1 MTILNETNVINED
14 VDTDEM
20 KGKYLTFWTDKQLF
34 GVPIADVVQIIGIQ
48 EITPIPDSPVYAK
61 GVINLRGSII
71 PVVDVRVRF
80 GKSETEYGERTCII
94 VTKIEESYIGF
105 IVDSVDEVTNISND
119 NISPP
124 PKVSRERTNA
134 YLTGIGKVQNKVVL
148 LLDTSKILNEN
159 EIEVVN
165 DAVQDLAVEKKEKKN
180 EN

>member
-1 MTILNETNVINED
+1 MADTNEVNVID
-14 VDTDEM
+14 TDADTDEM

-48 EITPIPDSPVYAK
+48 QITPIPDSPAYAK

-71 PVVDVRVRF
+71 PVIDVRVRF
-80 GKSETEYGERTCII
+80 SKEETQYSERTCII

-105 IVDSVDEVTNISND
+105 IVDSVDEVTTIGDD

-124 PKVSRERTNA
+124 PRISNDHTNA
-134 YLTGIGKVQNKVVL
+134 YLTGIGKVQSKVVL
-148 LLDTSKILNEN
+148 LLDTSRILNDS

-165 DAVQDLAVEKKEKKN
+165 NAVQDLTTDNEKGKKE
-180 EN
+180 